1 MWIFSLMRANEN
13 WELLR
18 NVPTKKTTKKGEFLQ
33 INLVYARILELRFSQ
48 KLSISFSNK

>member
-1 MWIFSLMRANEN
+1 MWIFSFMRANEN

-18 NVPTKKTTKKGEFLQ
+18 NVPKKGEFLQ
-33 INLVYARILELRFSQ
+33 IKPVYARILELRFSQ